1 MQASFTL
8 DSNELDHSFVDK
20 LREMFKNK
28 RIELL
33 VTETDDTKHLS
44 ASAVNK
50 ESITTAIANIESAQ
64 NLTVA
69 DPKLFQ

>member
-28 RIELL
+28 RIELFI
-33 VTETDDTKHLS
+33 TETDDTKHLS

-50 ESITTAIANIESAQ
+50 EIIATAIANIESDQ